1 MQDLRVGACRTRR
14 GVEEQEAV
22 CGAEHSV
29 QESREESRDTV
40 MWTAGGG
47 TMTSE
52 AALQELPAMSRLG
65 SLAACAE
72 TGLGDVKYLLGI
84 NIPNKCRKEKAGGGA
99 YKSQGADA
107 LPCSVTRSVYDW
119 AGVATERLLPK
130 MWVGGLQGDH
140 MRAFIN
146 VLCMRVYM
154 SARWLQSCVTL
165 CNPMDCSP
173 QDSFLHGISQARILE
188 WVAMPFSRGSSQ
200 PRNGTQV
207 SGIASR
213 FFTVGTTREVP
224 VYYRNGLRFLR
235 S

>member
-107 LPCSVTRSVYDW
+107 
-119 AGVATERLLPK
+119 
-130 MWVGGLQGDH
+130 
-140 MRAFIN
+140 F
-146 VLCMRVYM
+146 
-154 SARWLQSCVTL
+154 
-165 CNPMDCSP
+165 
-173 QDSFLHGISQARILE
+173 SF
-188 WVAMPFSRGSSQ
+188 
-200 PRNGTQV
+200 
-207 SGIASR
+207 
-213 FFTVGTTREVP
+213 FF
-224 VYYRNGLRFLR
+224 F
-235 S
+235 